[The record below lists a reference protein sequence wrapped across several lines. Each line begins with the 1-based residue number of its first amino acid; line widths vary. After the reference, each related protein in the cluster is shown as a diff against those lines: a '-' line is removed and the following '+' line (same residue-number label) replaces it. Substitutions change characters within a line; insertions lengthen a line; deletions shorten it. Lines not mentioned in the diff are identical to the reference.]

1 MQQSV
6 FESGELH
13 THSAFSGIAVD
24 SVLDGRRTLGKVLT
38 KAFFTSEFT
47 FSLMGIRLR
56 RESKRNSFSE
66 ELRALLAV

>member
-1 MQQSV
+1 MQQSAPR
-6 FESGELH
+6 SGELH
-13 THSAFSGIAVD
+13 THSAFSGIDVD

-38 KAFFTSEFT
+38 NTFFTSEFT
-47 FSLMGIRLR
+47 FLLIGIRLR

>member
-6 FESGELH
+6 SKSGELH
-13 THSAFSGIAVD
+13 THSAFSAKDVD

-38 KAFFTSEFT
+38 NTFFTSEFT
-47 FSLMGIRLR
+47 FWLIGIRLR